1 MALAKAAQAVRLVAR
16 TCLAAVIGV
25 VPAAHRPLAG
35 KCGCAGSNA
44 VPRTC
49 RNLQDISLPSG
60 VDVTSI
66 RLLLNLVEVLLQRRS
81 AASQA
86 ADFRPLIGKIL
97 AALVSKL
104 ASLRAITERLLE
116 HGAPA
121 ARGMSS

>member
-1 MALAKAAQAVRLVAR
+1 M
-16 TCLAAVIGV
+16 
-25 VPAAHRPLAG
+25 
-35 KCGCAGSNA
+35 
-44 VPRTC
+44 
-49 RNLQDISLPSG
+49 
-60 VDVTSI
+60 

-86 ADFRPLIGKIL
+86 SDFRPLIGKIL

-121 ARGMSS
+121 ARGKSSWLCI

>member
-1 MALAKAAQAVRLVAR
+1 MR
-16 TCLAAVIGV
+16 
-25 VPAAHRPLAG
+25 
-35 KCGCAGSNA
+35 
-44 VPRTC
+44 
-49 RNLQDISLPSG
+49 RNLQDTSLPSG
-60 VDVTSI
+60 VDITSM

-86 ADFRPLIGKIL
+86 SDHRPLLVKIL

-121 ARGMSS
+121 ARRHVVGCAFEFAC